1 MAYKINYHINR
12 VKNYNHD
19 LLIIKSEPSILPTV
33 IPIPSAIISSPFEK
47 RPGIKDCQ
55 SSSKQAKPKQE
66 IITIITLSFDIALKL
81 FTAR

>member
-33 IPIPSAIISSPFEK
+33 IPIPSAIISSPLEK
-47 RPGIKDCQ
+47 RPGMKDCH

-66 IITIITLSFDIALKL
+66 IIITIT
-81 FTAR
+81 